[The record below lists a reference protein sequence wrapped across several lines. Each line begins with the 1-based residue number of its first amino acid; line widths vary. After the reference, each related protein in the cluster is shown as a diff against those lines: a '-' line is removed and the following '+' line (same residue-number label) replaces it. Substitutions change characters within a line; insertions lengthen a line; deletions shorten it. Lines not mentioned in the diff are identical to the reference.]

1 MRMRDYIIRRLLLL
15 IPVLLG
21 VTLIA
26 FTLSH
31 VIGDPVAAYVTEKTP
46 DWQVQ
51 QIRRAHHLDQ
61 PIYVQYFYYLADL
74 LRGDWGLSRAAN
86 DRPVIDVIGE
96 FFPATLELTIVAI
109 AFSLALGIPF
119 GIISAV
125 RKDKPIDHG
134 TRVFALTGVSMPI
147 FWLGLLLQYIFFYEF
162 KVAGLPWLPSGSRA
176 DEFVILEHPLQRVT
190 GLYLVDSLL
199 TGNTWVFFDSL
210 THLIMPGFCLS
221 YVTLALIMRMMR
233 SSMLEVLRQDYITLA
248 RSKGLSERVVIYKHA
263 LKNAMIPTVTV
274 TGIAFGGLLAG
285 AVLTETVFSWPGVG
299 RWSTS
304 AILRTDFAAIMGFT
318 ILVAV
323 VYVTVN
329 LVVDVLYAALDPRI
343 RYG

>member
-1 MRMRDYIIRRLLLL
+1 MRMRDYITRRLLLL

-31 VIGDPVAAYVTEKTP
+31 VVGDPVAAYVTEKTP

-74 LRGDWGLSRAAN
+74 LQGNWGLSRAAN
-86 DRPVIDVIGE
+86 DRPVIEVIGE

-125 RKDKPIDHG
+125 RRDKPIDHG

-162 KVAGLPWLPSGSRA
+162 KVAGLPWLPSGSRVN
-176 DEFVILEHPLQRVT
+176 EFVILEHPLQRIT

-248 RSKGLSERVVIYKHA
+248 RSKGLSERAVIYKHA